1 MECFKIVCTDFD
13 HVLEKSGKINQ
24 GGILFEGEYYL
35 WSRKRFCPP
44 PITWALIH
52 IATTYIACANA
63 MPPPRANEP
72 LSCHRN
78 RNQLPLES
86 VVLVLWTERIPSM
99 AIRLGCKTGIC
110 TEDIPKICST
120 VWVRR
125 DSICLKTAFL
135 YSCLSSVPA

>member
-1 MECFKIVCTDFD
+1 MTFSGGKLLECFKIVCTDFD

-63 MPPPRANEP
+63 MPPPRREQAMANEP

-78 RNQLPLES
+78 RNQLRQKRQFFQEQSISPSYFFYLNHT
-86 VVLVLWTERIPSM
+86 LRKLRIRVSD
-99 AIRLGCKTGIC
+99 L
-110 TEDIPKICST
+110 
-120 VWVRR
+120 
-125 DSICLKTAFL
+125 
-135 YSCLSSVPA
+135 